1 MFTVD
6 EVKTKA
12 QNILETL
19 KHSDWGYLIKQFPV
33 FFDDQLSVTDKVNL
47 DEHDT
52 FSFANKYYIGFSES
66 RCLKQVKDYYTAMNL
81 RLTDG
86 ELYDTIKNVL
96 IHEFGH
102 ILLEHVYQPLPKN
115 DRDAMAMIATTEIET
130 NRGVKRYERSR
141 YFDDVAITDDKE
153 EYKEVQPLITR
164 EAIYNKMKELYKPP
178 KNDKNK
184 DEKDE
189 QNKEQDN
196 DTVDNKNNKQKSHL
210 PTPPSQSQTS
220 SDQKEQDK
228 PQSEPQ
234 SEPQKDECNDNG
246 GGGEEQQDEQ
256 KQQVARPDNV
266 GTMVKAMRQAEKQNT
281 EASDLL
287 TDLGLDPSDDFKN
300 DNTIKGRLTVLRE
313 LSQNNEIK
321 KTLSKIKGTLAG
333 ELNKKKVGTYSRPSR
348 KMGED
353 GLMRR
358 GTKRAGMTR
367 PRILVA
373 LDESGSMDSTAVK
386 TAATAIKIIS
396 KTIGRNR
403 SDVKICKF
411 DTSVSMTRPL
421 GQCDDVINSYYPRGG
436 TAFREVVRLA
446 IQENCDTVICIG
458 DGEDIL
464 PTRENLKDYYG
475 IPTDCKYPKW
485 IDVMITSHR
494 TVDELKGLH
503 YTKEDIREN
512 RRETLWLGN
521 NEHRVEQYAQT
532 M

>member
-1 MFTVD
+1 MFTSD
-6 EVKTKA
+6 EVKDKA
-12 QNILETL
+12 KQILEDL
-19 KHSDWGYLIKQFPV
+19 KRSDWGYLVKQFPV
-33 FFDDQLSVTDKVNL
+33 FFDDQLPVTDKINL

-66 RCLKQVKDYYTAMNL
+66 RCLKQVKDYYTAKNL
-81 RLTDG
+81 RLTDS
-86 ELYDTIKNVL
+86 ELHDTIKNVL

-102 ILLEHVYQPLPKN
+102 ILLEHVYQPLPKS
-115 DRDAMAMIATTEIET
+115 DRDAMAMIATQEIET
-130 NRGVKRYERSR
+130 NRGVQRYERSQ
-141 YFDDVAITDDKE
+141 YFDEVAITDDQEAYQAVK
-153 EYKEVQPLITR
+153 PLITR

-178 KNDKNK
+178 KKDDKE
-184 DEKDE
+184 DEKKDDKGDKQKQE
-189 QNKEQDN
+189 QKQKQDN
-196 DTVDNKNNKQKSHL
+196 EQQKSHL
-210 PTPPSQSQTS
+210 PTPPSQSPTS

-228 PQSEPQ
+228 PQ

-246 GGGEEQQDEQ
+246 GGGEEQQEQ
-256 KQQVARPDNV
+256 QIVRPDNV
-266 GTMVKAMRQAEKQNT
+266 GTMVKAMRQAEKQST

-287 TDLGLDPSDDFKN
+287 TDLGLDPSQDFEK
-300 DNTIKGRLTVLRE
+300 DNTIKGRLTILQE
-313 LSQNNEIK
+313 LSRNNEIK

-333 ELNKKKVGTYSRPSR
+333 ELNKQKVGTYSRPSR
-348 KMGED
+348 KVGED

-367 PRILVA
+367 PKILVA

-386 TAATAIKIIS
+386 TAATAIKMIS

-411 DTSVSMTRPL
+411 NTNVSMIRPL
-421 GQCDDVINSYYPRGG
+421 GQCDDVIDSYYPRGG

-446 IQENCDTVICIG
+446 IQNNCDTVICIG

-464 PTRENLKDYYG
+464 PTREILKDYYR
-475 IPTDCKYPKW
+475 IPLDCKYPKW

-503 YTKEDIREN
+503 YTKEDIKED

-521 NEHRVEQYAQT
+521 NERRVEQLAQT
-532 M
+532 I